1 MLAFHLP
8 NEILQ
13 SAVKIAGSQLYLA
26 KESNKSVQCAEKGKN
41 RSTESYD

>member
-13 SAVKIAGSQLYLA
+13 LAVKIAGSQQEA
-26 KESNKSVQCAEKGKN
+26 KESNKSKQCAEKERN
-41 RSTESYD
+41 RNTKSYD